1 MKKHNFMLDNV
12 KINEK
17 LTTQPD
23 LTNER
28 SLDILEGKLETE
40 ENHKKLISVSHK
52 KEKR

>member
-1 MKKHNFMLDNV
+1 MLDNV

-28 SLDILEGKLETE
+28 SLDIYDGKL
-40 ENHKKLISVSHK
+40 
-52 KEKR
+52 